1 MGDQATD
8 AERWWPQ
15 LSIESKHAI
24 LEDPEGALSDGVREE
39 IARIS
44 GGEAPDR
51 LSSADVLFIRT
62 QIESV
67 D

>member
-1 MGDQATD
+1 MGEQATS

-24 LEDPEGALSDGVREE
+24 LDDPEGALSDDVRTE
-39 IARIS
+39 IARLS
-44 GGEAPDR
+44 GGAAPER
-51 LSSADVLFIRT
+51 LPPADVLFIRT
-62 QIESV
+62 QIGSV